1 METRTRGSSIREI
14 CLATSPLSTNDD
26 GRAWGAAR
34 LPCVKRSM
42 RFFLRCEMLGIR
54 IAHCPASVR
63 EWMAREKRPP

>member
-1 METRTRGSSIREI
+1 
-14 CLATSPLSTNDD
+14 
-26 GRAWGAAR
+26 
-34 LPCVKRSM
+34 M